1 MNFWKQ
7 ALKLLRIEEA
17 EHPRER
23 VVARQSLFELQELP
37 KKRFLL
43 PCEQRHVRSI
53 LPAAQHR
60 AQRDDHDL
68 DKIMPPGV
76 AGARIRQILETSRQ
90 AFHASLQPPRPRR
103 GG

>member
-1 MNFWKQ
+1 LE
-7 ALKLLRIEEA
+7 AGAKLFRIDKA

-23 VVARQSLFELQELP
+23 VVARNSLFELQELP
-37 KKRFLL
+37 KERFLL
-43 PCEQRHVRSI
+43 LGEQLHIGSI

-68 DKIMPPGV
+68 DEIMLTGV
-76 AGARIRQILETSRQ
+76 AGARVRQILETCRQ

-103 GG
+103 DG